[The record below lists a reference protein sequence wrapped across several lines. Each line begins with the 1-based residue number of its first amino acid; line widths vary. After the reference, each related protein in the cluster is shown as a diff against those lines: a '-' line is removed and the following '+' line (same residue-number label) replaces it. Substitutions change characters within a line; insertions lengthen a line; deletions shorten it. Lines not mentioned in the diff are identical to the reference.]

1 MSCLLV
7 KGYLTLAFE
16 NLFKLKSIT
25 GSTFA
30 VLCSVFD
37 FYSDFYIVGVQPI
50 HWSSQICRCCFLSAL
65 RYASA
70 VI

>member
-50 HWSSQICRCCFLSAL
+50 H
-65 RYASA
+65 
-70 VI
+70 